1 MVFAKGT
8 SDGLT
13 SLVKKLDKATA
24 DNSSCSAASFVVYM
38 SDDQGLEEKLKKL
51 AEKENL
57 KNTVLTIDNAG
68 GPKNM
73 KIAKDADVTVV
84 VYLKKEAKANF
95 AFKKGELTSAQIDKI
110 IAEFGKIA
118 AEKAGDKKK

>member
-1 MVFAKGT
+1 MVFAKET

-24 DNSSCSAASFVVYM
+24 ANSSCSAASFVVYM
-38 SDDQGLEEKLKKL
+38 SDDKDLEENLKKL

-57 KNTVLTIDNAG
+57 KKTVLTIDNAG

-73 KIAKDADVTVV
+73 KISKDADVTVV
-84 VYLKKEAKANF
+84 LFVKQKAVADF
-95 AFKKGELTSAQIDKI
+95 AFKTGELTDPK
-110 IAEFGKIA
+110 A
-118 AEKAGDKKK
+118 AEVVKALDKLK

>member
-1 MVFAKGT
+1 MVFAKEA

-24 DNSSCSAASFVVYM
+24 DKKSCKAASFVVYM
-38 SDDQGLEEKLKKL
+38 SDDKDLEEKLKKL
-51 AEKENL
+51 AEKEAL

-73 KIAKDADVTVV
+73 KISKDADVTVV
-84 VYLKKEAKANF
+84 VYLKKETKANF
-95 AFKKGELTSAQIDKI
+95 AFKKGELNSAQVDKI
-110 IAEFGKIA
+110 VAEFGKIA
-118 AEKAGDKKK
+118 EESKK

>member
-1 MVFAKGT
+1 MVFAKET

-24 DNSSCSAASFVVYM
+24 ANKSCSAASFVVYM
-38 SDDQGLEEKLKKL
+38 SDDKDLEEKLKKL
-51 AEKENL
+51 AEKEHL
-57 KNTVLTIDNAG
+57 DNTVLTIDNAG

-73 KIAKDADVTVV
+73 KISKDADVTVV

-95 AFKKGELTSAQIDKI
+95 AFKKGELTSAQVDKI
-110 IAEFGKIA
+110 IDQFGKIA
-118 AEKAGDKKK
+118 AESKK

>member
-1 MVFAKGT
+1 MVFAKEA

-24 DNSSCSAASFVVYM
+24 DNSSCKAASFVVYM
-38 SDDQGLEEKLKKL
+38 SDDKDLEEKLKKL
-51 AEKENL
+51 ADNEGL

-73 KIAKDADVTVV
+73 KISKDADVTVV
-84 VYLKKEAKANF
+84 VYLKKETKANF
-95 AFKKGELTSAQIDKI
+95 AFKKGELNSAQVDKV

-118 AEKAGDKKK
+118 AENKK

>member
-1 MVFAKGT
+1 MVFAKEA

-24 DNSSCSAASFVVYM
+24 AKKSCSAASFVVYM
-38 SDDQGLEEKLKKL
+38 SDDKDLEEKLKKL
-51 AEKENL
+51 AEKEKL
-57 KNTVLTIDNAG
+57 ENTVLTIDNAG

-73 KIAKDADVTVV
+73 NISKDADVTVV

-95 AFKKGELTSAQIDKI
+95 AFKKGELTSAQVDKI
-110 IAEFGKIA
+110 VAEFGKIA
-118 AEKAGDKKK
+118 EESKK

>member
-1 MVFAKGT
+1 MVFAKET

-24 DNSSCSAASFVVYM
+24 ANKSCSAGSFVVFL
-38 SDDQGLEEKLKKL
+38 SDDKDLEAKLKKL
-51 AEKENL
+51 AEKEHL
-57 KNTVLTIDNAG
+57 ENTVLTIDNPA
-68 GPKNM
+68 GPKDM

-95 AFKKGELTSAQIDKI
+95 AFRKGELTPAKIDKI
-110 IAEFGKIA
+110 IDEFGKVA
-118 AEKAGDKKK
+118 AEKAGEKKK

>member
-1 MVFAKGT
+1 MVFAKEA

-24 DNSSCSAASFVVYM
+24 ANKSCSAASFVVYM

-73 KIAKDADVTVV
+73 KISKDADVTVV

-110 IAEFGKIA
+110 VDEFGKIA
-118 AEKAGDKKK
+118 NENKK